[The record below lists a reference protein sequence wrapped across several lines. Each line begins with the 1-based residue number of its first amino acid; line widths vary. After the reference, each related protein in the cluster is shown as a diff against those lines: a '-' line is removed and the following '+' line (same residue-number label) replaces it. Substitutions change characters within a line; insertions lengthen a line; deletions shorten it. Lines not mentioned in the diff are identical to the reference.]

1 MTGQK
6 RSGAAGPSGRIASL
20 DLIRGIAVLGI
31 LLMNALTFALEP
43 AGYSNLEQDGVTN
56 PIDWLVG
63 VLGIVFVQQKMMA
76 LFSLLFGVGVVIF
89 ADNASAKQRRPVA
102 LSLWRFTLLGLMG
115 IGHTLVWWGDVLLVY
130 ALCAPIVVGVRRM
143 GSSTLLA
150 VGGILA
156 ISGSVAAVVVQ
167 GGVNSGDLSLGD
179 YWLIDAGPMSA
190 GAEWWY
196 VLDVFGRALGLM
208 LIGVALYR
216 LGVVDGSRDTQWY
229 RRLTRWGLSVG
240 LALTLSGVAIHV
252 ANRWSEDTALLGHA
266 PIGLGTIPMAV
277 GYLGIILRWAQGWT
291 SHHDRLAATGRMALT
306 NYLSQTILGLT
317 TLAVIAE
324 AVDVPRSMILV
335 WVIGVW
341 ALQVTWSTWWLARF
355 RFGPAEWLWRCGTYR
370 AWQPL
375 RRRDME

>member
-1 MTGQK
+1 M
-6 RSGAAGPSGRIASL
+6 

-43 AGYSNLEQDGVTN
+43 AGYSNLEHDGVTN

-89 ADNASAKQRRPVA
+89 ADNASARQRRPVA
-102 LSLWRFTLLGLMG
+102 LSLWRFTLLLVMG
-115 IGHTLVWWGDVLLVY
+115 IGHTLVWEGDVLLVY
-130 ALCAPIVVGVRRM
+130 ALCAPAVVGLRRV

-156 ISGSVAAVVVQ
+156 ISGSVAAAVVQ

-190 GAEWWY
+190 GVEWWY
-196 VLDVFGRALGLM
+196 LLDVFGRALGLM

-216 LGVVDGSRDTQWY
+216 LGVVDGSRDTRWY

-240 LALTLSGVAIHV
+240 LTLTVSGVVIHV
-252 ANRWSEDTALLGHA
+252 ANGWSEDTALLGHA
-266 PIGLGTIPMAV
+266 PIGLGTIPMAA
-277 GYLGIILRWAQGWT
+277 GYLGIILRWGQEWT
-291 SHHDRLAATGRMALT
+291 RHHDRLAATGRMALT

-335 WVIGVW
+335 WVVGVW

-370 AWQPL
+370 AWHPL
-375 RRRDME
+375 RRRDQE